1 MLHAQEA
8 GVAVAPP
15 SDVLDVAL
23 TDVSLPTLSRRDGG
37 ALNALYAR
45 QPFRCRE
52 CGLRFPAARELTEH
66 RAAAGH
72 SDAAGSHSG
81 GGGRERDR
89 DRGGG
94 KAPPP
99 VRHAIVSRDWWPRAE
114 AWLADGGAPAGG
126 RARAAAAAGAG
137 SAAAG
142 AGSGFAGV
150 GASVG
155 AGLFA
160 GGSGRSGAGGS
171 TSLFAGLGAYS
182 RQAGGG
188 FGGSADGENGGAGL
202 HDDARSVGSSDS
214 DSEHVVPAY
223 DPAATCAVCGEGFN
237 RRWDEDAETWV
248 LKGAVML
255 AEDVYH
261 TACASSLDPFA
272 AAAGAVG
279 SGGRGGDAGADE
291 LYGLQSHSP
300 PR

>member
-1 MLHAQEA
+1 MPHAQEA

-15 SDVLDVAL
+15 SEVLDVAL
-23 TDVSLPTLSRRDGG
+23 TDLSLATLNRRDGG

-52 CGLRFPAARELTEH
+52 CGLRFPAARELAEH
-66 RAAAGH
+66 RAATGH
-72 SDAAGSHSG
+72 ADAVSG
-81 GGGRERDR
+81 AGGGRERDR
-89 DRGGG
+89 DRG
-94 KAPPP
+94 KAPPS

-114 AWLADGGAPAGG
+114 SWLADGGAPAAG
-126 RARAAAAAGAG
+126 RARAAAAGAG

-142 AGSGFAGV
+142 AGSGFAGA

-160 GGSGRSGAGGS
+160 GGGRGGGS
-171 TSLFAGLGAYS
+171 SSSLFAGLGAYS

-188 FGGSADGENGGAGL
+188 FGGAADGDGGGAGS

-261 TACASSLDPFA
+261 TACASSLDPFGA
-272 AAAGAVG
+272 AAAGAG
-279 SGGRGGDAGADE
+279 GGGGRGGVTGVDE
-291 LYGLQSHSP
+291 L
-300 PR
+300 